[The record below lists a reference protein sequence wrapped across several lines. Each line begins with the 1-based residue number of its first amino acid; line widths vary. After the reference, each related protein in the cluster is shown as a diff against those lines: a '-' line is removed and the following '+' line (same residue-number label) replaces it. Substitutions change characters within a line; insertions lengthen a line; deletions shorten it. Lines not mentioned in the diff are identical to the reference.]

1 MLNGAVRSVAIK
13 GFVGKEKD
21 FSSQGLTGSQRRVAN
36 TGEIRSLRFRTGSSC
51 SSSSSLDQPPQHL
64 QQTKRYNNP
73 AGEI

>member
-1 MLNGAVRSVAIK
+1 MLNGTVRSVVIK

-21 FSSQGLTGSQRRVAN
+21 FSSQGLTGSQRRVAS

-51 SSSSSLDQPPQHL
+51 SSSSLDQPPQHL
-64 QQTKRYNNP
+64 QQTKRYINP